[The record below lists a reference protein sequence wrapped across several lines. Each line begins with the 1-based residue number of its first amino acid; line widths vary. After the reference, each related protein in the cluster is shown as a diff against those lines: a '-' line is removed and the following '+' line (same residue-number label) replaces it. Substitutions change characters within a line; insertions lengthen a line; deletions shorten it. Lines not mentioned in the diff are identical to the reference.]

1 MTDIALYTFQWF
13 VKSEQ
18 TSRLMILIGT
28 NKMRQIKL
36 DPLYKVSVKMWEEEQ
51 VDNPLLSKNKTTH
64 SIFPV
69 RLKFMKNKDLHGHSI
84 QNKQTNKQKP
94 PHANQQLGKVKKER
108 DKCLFFSKY
117 QTIT

>member
-36 DPLYKVSVKMWEEEQ
+36 NPLYKVSVKM
-51 VDNPLLSKNKTTH
+51 
-64 SIFPV
+64 
-69 RLKFMKNKDLHGHSI
+69 
-84 QNKQTNKQKP
+84 
-94 PHANQQLGKVKKER
+94 
-108 DKCLFFSKY
+108 
-117 QTIT
+117 